1 LIENEATLS
10 GPDGR
15 PARASGAKLLRI
27 ADLRVAFGG
36 IEAVRGLSL
45 DIQAGQTLGLV
56 GESGC
61 GKSVS
66 WLAPLGLLGPDAK
79 VGGSVRIG
87 DEELIGADARTLTR
101 LRGRRIAMV
110 FQDPAGALNPMR
122 SVGWQIDEVLR
133 LHRGLNGGAVRRE
146 TCLLLER
153 VGIPDPKRR
162 ADAYAHELSGGQ
174 NQRVAIAMALAG
186 QPELLI
192 ADEPTTALDPTV
204 QAQILDLL
212 RDIQR
217 ETGMAMVLISHDLS
231 VVSEICDEVA
241 VMYAGELVERCPAR
255 TLFRGPAH
263 PYTQALLAALPALE
277 GPKRAMRP
285 IRGSVPHGDDMPHG
299 CVFAPRCDQLITACS
314 RRQPLREIAP
324 GHFVRC
330 NRAMARL

>member
-1 LIENEATLS
+1 MTGAI
-10 GPDGR
+10 GR
-15 PARASGAKLLRI
+15 PARTSDLPLLRMT
-27 ADLRVAFGG
+27 DLRVAFGG
-36 IEAVRGLSL
+36 VEAVRGLSL
-45 DIQAGQTLGLV
+45 DIRAGQTLGVV

-66 WLAPLGLLGPDAK
+66 WLGLLGLLGPEAR
-79 VGGSVRIG
+79 VGGSALLDG
-87 DEELIGADARTLTR
+87 EELIGADIKTLTEV
-101 LRGRRIAMV
+101 RGGRIAMV
-110 FQDPAGALNPMR
+110 FQDPTGALNPMR

-133 LHRGLNGGAVRRE
+133 IHRNMRGREVRRE
-146 TCLLLER
+146 TCRLLER
-153 VGIPDPKRR
+153 VGIPDPSRR

-174 NQRVAIAMALAG
+174 NQRVGIAIALAG
-186 QPELLI
+186 QPNLLI

-212 RDIQR
+212 KDIQR

-231 VVSEICDEVA
+231 VVSEVCDEVA
-241 VMYAGELVERCPAR
+241 VMYAGELVERCSAR

-263 PYTQALLAALPALE
+263 PYPQALLAALPSLD
-277 GPKRAMRP
+277 GPKRKMQP
-285 IRGSVPHGDDMPHG
+285 IRGSVPQGDDMPQG
-299 CVFAPRCDQLITACS
+299 CLFAPRCDRLIAACS

>member
-1 LIENEATLS
+1 MTGTI
-10 GPDGR
+10 GR
-15 PARASGAKLLRI
+15 PARTSNPPLLRVT
-27 ADLRVAFGG
+27 DLRVAFGG
-36 IEAVRGLSL
+36 VEAVRGLSL
-45 DIQAGQTLGLV
+45 DIRAGQTLGVV

-66 WLAPLGLLGPDAK
+66 WLALLGLLGPEARI
-79 VGGSVRIG
+79 GGSALLDG
-87 DEELIGADARTLTR
+87 EELIGADAGKLAHV
-101 LRGRRIAMV
+101 RGGRIAMV
-110 FQDPAGALNPMR
+110 FQDPTGALNPMR

-133 LHRGLNGGAVRRE
+133 IHRNLRGREVRRE
-146 TCLLLER
+146 TCRLLER
-153 VGIPDPKRR
+153 VGIPDPSRR

-174 NQRVAIAMALAG
+174 NQRVGIAIALAG
-186 QPELLI
+186 QPDLLI

-212 RDIQR
+212 KDIQR

-231 VVSEICDEVA
+231 VVSEVCDEVA

-263 PYTQALLAALPALE
+263 PYPQALLAALPALD
-277 GPKRAMRP
+277 GPKRPMRP
-285 IRGSVPHGDDMPHG
+285 IRGSVPQGDDMPDG
-299 CVFAPRCDQLITACS
+299 CLFAPRCDQLIAACS
-314 RRQPLREIAP
+314 RRQPIREIAP